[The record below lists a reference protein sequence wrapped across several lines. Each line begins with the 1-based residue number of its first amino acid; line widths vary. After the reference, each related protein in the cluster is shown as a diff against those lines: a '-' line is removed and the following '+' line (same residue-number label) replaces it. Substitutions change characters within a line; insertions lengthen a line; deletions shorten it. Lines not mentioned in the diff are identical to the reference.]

1 MRCPPTPRSP
11 PADAVARRR
20 YLVAYDIRHPTR
32 LRQVFKAMKGY
43 GEHLQYSVFL
53 CDLDGVEKPAMLLHL
68 GSIISHGEDSVAIV
82 DLGEA
87 REWGS
92 LCFEFMGT
100 HRPLPGGSSLVV

>member
-1 MRCPPTPRSP
+1 M
-11 PADAVARRR
+11 ARRR

-32 LRQVFKAMKGY
+32 LRQVFKTMKAY

-53 CDLDGVEKPAMLLHL
+53 CDLDGTEKPAMLLHL
-68 GSIISHGEDSVAIV
+68 GSLIKHDEDSVAIV

-87 REWGS
+87 SDRGR

-100 HRPLPGGSSLVV
+100 HRPLPGGGAIIV

>member
-1 MRCPPTPRSP
+1 MP
-11 PADAVARRR
+11 RRR

-32 LRQVFKAMKGY
+32 LRQVFKAMKSY

-53 CDLDGVEKPAMLLHL
+53 CDLDGTEKPAMLLHL
-68 GSIISHGEDSVAIV
+68 GSLIKHDEDSVAIV

-87 REWGS
+87 SDRGR

-100 HRPLPGGSSLVV
+100 HRPLPSGGAMIV